1 LEGSPIKVAALTK
14 PNIMTRKSQ
23 AKMTGMGIIA
33 QKTFGLPDSDKN
45 SPYAYNSNR
54 PTYEGPSFM

>member
-1 LEGSPIKVAALTK
+1 
-14 PNIMTRKSQ
+14 MTRKSQ

-33 QKTFGLPDSDKN
+33 QKTFGLPDTDKN
-45 SPYAYNSNR
+45 SPFAYNSNR